1 MTHFPQLYT
10 NRLILRKIQV
20 EDIPALVQYA
30 NNKNVS
36 KYILNI
42 PYPYQEPDAVFR
54 ISYVHQGFKANSRYV
69 FSIVLK
75 EADAFIGEIS
85 LHLDGQKPIAQLAYW
100 IGEPFWNQGIVTEAI
115 ARVLVFGFEV
125 LQLELVF
132 ATCDAEN
139 VASVK
144 VLEKNG
150 LSKTGATG
158 DILQYVIER
167 KISLHLE
174 GQKPVAQ

>member
-1 MTHFPQLYT
+1 MTTMTNFPQLYT
-10 NRLILRKIQV
+10 ERLKLRKIQV

-54 ISYVHQGFKANSRYV
+54 ISYVHQGFKANTRYV

-75 EADAFIGEIS
+75 AEDAFIGEIS
-85 LHLDGQKPIAQLAYW
+85 LHLDGQKPVAQLAYW
-100 IGEPFWNQGIVTEAI
+100 IGEPFWNQGIVSEAI
-115 ARVLVFGFEV
+115 ARVLIFGFDV
-125 LQLELVF
+125 LQLDEVL
-132 ATCDAEN
+132 ATCDADN
-139 VASVK
+139 IGSVK

-150 LSKTGATG
+150 LVQTSAAG
-158 DILQYVIER
+158 DILHYAIQRE
-167 KISLHLE
+167 ISL
-174 GQKPVAQ
+174 